1 MKQFSLGSIQRYFS
15 SANTLCESEALIYTI
30 MHTIYTNSDHS
41 KIIFQCPL
49 CSSVPEDRQE
59 AFLRDVRFSLRTYEK
74 GDVVVTQGARYE
86 SLYILIRGEIVTE
99 MADEKGDFMK
109 VEQLRAPN
117 PMATGFLFSSD
128 NRSPVS
134 AICTVPC
141 TLVVIPREN
150 VYFLMR
156 KYEEFMMAFLAYISN
171 KVSFLSEKLR
181 LVSLRTIRAKL
192 AYYLLKESAGERAFR
207 LKISKEDISRLFS
220 VSRPALVKVMM
231 EMAEESIIKVDG
243 REIEIM
249 DRRALQKMF

>member
-1 MKQFSLGSIQRYFS
+1 M
-15 SANTLCESEALIYTI
+15 NNIYPDP
-30 MHTIYTNSDHS
+30 DHS
-41 KIIFQCPL
+41 RIIFQCPL
-49 CSSVPEDRQE
+49 CSSVPEERQE
-59 AFLRDVRFSLRTYEK
+59 EFLRDVRFSLRTYEK
-74 GDVVVTQGARYE
+74 GDVVVTQGSRYE
-86 SLYILIRGEIVTE
+86 SLYILIKGEIVTE

-117 PMATGFLFSSD
+117 PMATGFLFSTD

-134 AICTVPC
+134 AICSVPC

-181 LVSLRTIRAKL
+181 LVSLRSIRAKL
-192 AYYLLKESAGERAFR
+192 AYYLLKESAGENAFR

-231 EMAEESIIKVDG
+231 EMAEEGIIDVEG
-243 REIEIM
+243 REIKIK
-249 DRRALQKMF
+249 DRSALQKMF

>member
-1 MKQFSLGSIQRYFS
+1 MDPMIPP
-15 SANTLCESEALIYTI
+15 T
-30 MHTIYTNSDHS
+30 DHS
-41 KIIFQCPL
+41 RAIFQCPL
-49 CSSVPEDRQE
+49 CSSVPEEQRDD
-59 AFLRDVRFSLRTYEK
+59 FLEDLHYSVRRYEQ
-74 GDVVVTQGARYE
+74 GDVVVTQGSRYE
-86 SLYILIRGEIVTE
+86 SLYILVKGEIVTE

-134 AICTVPC
+134 AICRESCV
-141 TLVVIPREN
+141 LVVIPKEN

-192 AYYLLKESAGERAFR
+192 AYYLLKESGGECHFQ
-207 LKISKEDISRLFS
+207 LKIPKEEMARLFS

-231 EMAEESIIKVDG
+231 EMADEGLIGVDR
-243 REIEIM
+243 REITI
-249 DRRALQKMF
+249 RNRKALQSMF

>member
-74 GDVVVTQGARYE
+74 GDVVVTQGSRYE

-231 EMAEESIIKVDG
+231 EMAEEGIIKVDG

>member
-1 MKQFSLGSIQRYFS
+1 MDPMIPP
-15 SANTLCESEALIYTI
+15 T
-30 MHTIYTNSDHS
+30 DHS
-41 KIIFQCPL
+41 RAIFQCPL
-49 CSSVPEDRQE
+49 CSSVPEEQRDD
-59 AFLRDVRFSLRTYEK
+59 FLEDLHYSVRRYEK
-74 GDVVVTQGARYE
+74 GDVVVTQGSRYE
-86 SLYILIRGEIVTE
+86 SLYILVKGEIVTE

-134 AICTVPC
+134 AICSESCV
-141 TLVVIPREN
+141 LVVIPKEN

-192 AYYLLKESAGERAFR
+192 AYYLLKESGGECHFQ
-207 LKISKEDISRLFS
+207 LKIPKEEMARLFS

-231 EMAEESIIKVDG
+231 EMADEGLIGVDR
-243 REIEIM
+243 REITILN
-249 DRRALQKMF
+249 RKALQSMF

>member
-1 MKQFSLGSIQRYFS
+1 MSP
-15 SANTLCESEALIYTI
+15 N
-30 MHTIYTNSDHS
+30 DHS
-41 KIIFQCPL
+41 RVIFQCPL
-49 CSSVPEDRQE
+49 CSSVPEERRDE
-59 AFLRDVRFSLRTYEK
+59 FLEDLRYAMRRYEK
-74 GDVVVTQGARYE
+74 GDLVVTQGSRYE
-86 SLYILIRGEIVTE
+86 SLYILVKGEVVTE

-134 AICTVPC
+134 AICSQPC
-141 TLVVIPREN
+141 LLVVIPKEN

-156 KYEEFMMAFLAYISN
+156 KYEEFMMAFLAYVSN

-192 AYYLLKESAGERAFR
+192 AYYLLKESAGESLFQ
-207 LKISKEDISRLFS
+207 LQSSKEEMARLFS

-231 EMAEESIIKVDG
+231 EMAEEGIIGVDR
-243 REIEIM
+243 REITILN
-249 DRRALQKMF
+249 RKALQSMF